1 MLSVIVDT
9 IFKIL
14 QPFSHLFNATRTS
27 KHTQEIEITWCLFKG
42 GPKQGKI
49 IRPVGLIS
57 CPILQGAQKAIVT
70 FQLLA
75 TYAMQTLMQSTYL
88 LAMENIFGC
97 WKNFFCHFMTQ

>member
-14 QPFSHLFNATRTS
+14 KPFSHLFNATRTS
-27 KHTQEIEITWCLFKG
+27 KNIQEIDIAWWLFKD

-49 IRPVGLIS
+49 VMPVGLIS
-57 CPILQGAQKAIVT
+57 CPILLGAQEAIVT

-75 TYAMQTLMQSTYL
+75 NYAMQTLMQFTYQ
-88 LAMENIFGC
+88 LAMKNIFGYC
-97 WKNFFCHFMTQ
+97 KNFFCHFMTQ

>member
-14 QPFSHLFNATRTS
+14 KPFSHLFNATRTS
-27 KHTQEIEITWCLFKG
+27 KNIQEIDIAWWLFKD

-49 IRPVGLIS
+49 VMPVGLIS
-57 CPILQGAQKAIVT
+57 CPIMLGAQEAIVT

-75 TYAMQTLMQSTYL
+75 NYSMQTLMQSTHQ
-88 LAMENIFGC
+88 LAMKNIFRC
-97 WKNFFCHFMTQ
+97 WNNFFWHFMTQ